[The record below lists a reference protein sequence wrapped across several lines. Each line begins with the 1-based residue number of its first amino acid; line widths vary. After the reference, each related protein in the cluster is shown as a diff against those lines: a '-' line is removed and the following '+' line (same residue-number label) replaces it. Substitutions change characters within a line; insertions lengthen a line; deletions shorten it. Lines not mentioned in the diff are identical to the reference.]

1 VSSRKCSFE
10 KINRQSIT
18 LNLATDLHAM
28 KKRLIS
34 ISPSHTITPTL
45 NHQQQTHKRAKQQNP
60 TSSASATAAIT
71 ATAAAA
77 PEFCFFFMKTFV
89 FSQI

>member
-18 LNLATDLHAM
+18 LNLATDLQAM

-34 ISPSHTITPTL
+34 GTPPHTIAQTL
-45 NHQQQTHKRAKQQNP
+45 NHQQQTHKRAKQLNP
-60 TSSASATAAIT
+60 TFSATAA
-71 ATAAAA
+71 TAAA
-77 PEFCFFFMKTFV
+77 EFCFFFMKTFV
-89 FSQI
+89 SSQT